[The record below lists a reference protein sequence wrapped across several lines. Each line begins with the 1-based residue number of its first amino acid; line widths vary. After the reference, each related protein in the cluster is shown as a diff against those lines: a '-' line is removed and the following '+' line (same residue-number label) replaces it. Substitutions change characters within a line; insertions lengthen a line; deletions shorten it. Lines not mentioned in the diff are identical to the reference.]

1 MKSND
6 LSEGEELSREA
17 CFNHLYVTF
26 TPSLTE
32 NEERIESFK
41 TKIFQLINTGV
52 IYGLRLDS
60 YKIILMFNQNKITK
74 IESYDL
80 LCEVYILYFSES
92 ISLFTFLK
100 TIYSLFYHYHKSLT
114 SLYDSIRKHKSKKV
128 VHSI

>member
-1 MKSND
+1 MENID
-6 LSEGEELSREA
+6 LSEGERLSREA

-32 NEERIESFK
+32 NEEKIESFK
-41 TKIFQLINTGV
+41 SKIWQLINTGV

-60 YKIILMFNQNKITK
+60 YKFILMFNQNKISK
-74 IESYDL
+74 IELYDL

-92 ISLFTFLK
+92 ISLFAFIK
-100 TIYSLFYHYHKSLT
+100 AIYSLFYHAHKSLT
-114 SLYDSIRKHKSKKV
+114 SIYDSIRKHKSKKV